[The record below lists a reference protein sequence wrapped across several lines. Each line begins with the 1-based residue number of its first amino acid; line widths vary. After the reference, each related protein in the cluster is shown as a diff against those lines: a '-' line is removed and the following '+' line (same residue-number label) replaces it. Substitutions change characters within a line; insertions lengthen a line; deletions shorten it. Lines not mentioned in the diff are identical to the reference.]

1 MNVDNMA
8 SLHSLNSKLKN
19 KDFAMWFYANWCG
32 HCKAMEQEWS
42 KVEQSCKR
50 QNIGV
55 VKVRDDFKDLVEGGI
70 GKNVMGFP
78 KIVMIRRGKEVAEHQ
93 GIRNSDNIMNSI
105 LKHLKPLSHKLSKNN
120 TCSKK
125 GCKKKSCKGCKKKC
139 KKGCKKS
146 CCKTKYSKKNKL
158 NNMKLNKLFKTMKHK
173 SKKNYINIR
182 NLLR

>member
-1 MNVDNMA
+1 MT
-8 SLHSLNSKLKN
+8 SLNNLNSKLKN

-50 QNIGV
+50 KNIGV
-55 VKVRDDFKDLVEGGI
+55 VKVRDDFKDHIDGGL

-93 GIRNSDNIMNSI
+93 GMRNSGDIMNTI
-105 LKHLKPLSHKLSKNN
+105 LKHLKPLKNVRSHKLSNKNK
-120 TCSKK
+120 CSKK

-158 NNMKLNKLFKTMKHK
+158 NNMKLNKLFKSMKHK
-173 SKKNYINIR
+173 SKKNHINIR